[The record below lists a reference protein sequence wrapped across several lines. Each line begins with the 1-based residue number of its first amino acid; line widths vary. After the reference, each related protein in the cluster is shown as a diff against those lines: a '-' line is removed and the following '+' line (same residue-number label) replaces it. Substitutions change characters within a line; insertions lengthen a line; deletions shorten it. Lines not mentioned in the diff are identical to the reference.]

1 MNISITEDIKSVTE
15 LKKNATQILQHVHN
29 TGRPVVLTVNGKAE
43 AVLIE
48 AKEYERMV
56 QALATM
62 QGILTAE
69 DDIKQGKVRDATTFF
84 EEFRHGKEVSR

>member
-1 MNISITEDIKSVTE
+1 MTE
-15 LKKNATQILQHVHN
+15 LKKNATQILQQVHN

-56 QALATM
+56 QVLATM
-62 QGILTAE
+62 QRILTAE
-69 DDIKQGKVRDATTFF
+69 DDIKQGKVRDSATFF
-84 EEFRHGKEVSR
+84 EEFRRDKELPR